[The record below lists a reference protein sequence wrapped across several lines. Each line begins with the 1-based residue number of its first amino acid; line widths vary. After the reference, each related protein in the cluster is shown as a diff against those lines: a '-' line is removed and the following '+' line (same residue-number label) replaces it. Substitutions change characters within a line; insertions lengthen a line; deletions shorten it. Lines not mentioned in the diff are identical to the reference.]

1 MEPTIALRVR
11 LRKLLNEVIPADGTE
26 ADTRFLDAE
35 IDLLLTEADSLHG
48 AASVGWMEKAGLL
61 QGDIES
67 YSAGTEKYDLTSLK
81 DRLSHAL
88 AMAKQY
94 ADMETAA
101 AGKNATGFM
110 IKVCPPRVL

>member
-1 MEPTIALRVR
+1 MEPNIALRAR
-11 LRKLLNEVIPADGTE
+11 LRKLLNEVIPVGGTE
-26 ADTRFLDAE
+26 ADTKFLDAE
-35 IDLLLTEADSLHG
+35 IDLLLTEADSLNE

-67 YSAGTEKYDLTSLK
+67 YSSGTEKYDLTSLK

-101 AGKNATGFM
+101 ASKDASGVM
-110 IKVCPPRVL
+110 IRVCPPRVL